1 MTYNFHWDAVLRNQD
16 DQSDS
21 IIDRIERATMIEP
34 TVTLAP
40 AGSDGAKGTEVTAYV
55 FPNSSPVQWLYLVTG
70 RGDLRK
76 IEHSYPFCRSG
87 ISVDITVTA
96 IIPLDDRAMVGR
108 IEGYSDGSS
117 LSFFDP
123 YFYADREKLVVD
135 QQYTF
140 TLAAL
145 AFEYAKSTGWDYD
158 PKRGGY
164 DSSGMTLLWP
174 VSDDDEYQFRT
185 QIWEVERFTID
196 GQEFYGIRGEFAR
209 GHEDLQWWTYS
220 FNHVMNGYVP
230 KLGEYIDGCLW
241 LQGHISR

>member
-1 MTYNFHWDAVLRNQD
+1 VTYNFHWGAALPNHEKTP
-16 DQSDS
+16 DS
-21 IIDRIERATMIEP
+21 IVELIEKATMIEP

-40 AGSDGAKGTEVTAYV
+40 QGSCGARGTEVTAYV
-55 FPNSSPVQWLYLVTG
+55 FPNSSPVQCLYLVSD
-70 RGDLRK
+70 RRDLRK

-87 ISVDITVTA
+87 IPVDITVTA
-96 IIPLDDRAMVGR
+96 IIPLDDRSMVGR

-135 QQYTF
+135 QQYSF

-145 AFEYAKSTGWDYD
+145 AFEYAKSTDWDYD

-164 DSSGMTLLWP
+164 DCSGMTMLWP

-185 QIWEVERFTID
+185 QVWEVERFTID
-196 GQEFYGIRGEFAR
+196 GQEFYGVRGEFAR

-220 FNHVMNGYVP
+220 FAM
-230 KLGEYIDGCLW
+230 
-241 LQGHISR
+241 